1 MENFFGLEYFIDAHK
16 RVYYIYI
23 LSSFVLA
30 LAYLSVNQKEK
41 RVNLSS
47 KLWLHKSARLD
58 YTYFFISNF
67 IKILLIL
74 PLVLS
79 SKTVALSTI
88 MFLTDTFGYVRV
100 NLSYEVIL
108 VLFTSTLFIIRDF
121 TRYCLHRFLH
131 TVPLLWRF
139 HKVHHSAKV
148 LNPFTFYRVHP
159 VENLLFGFRYVLSV
173 GVVSGVF
180 LYLFGSKVDIY
191 DVVGVNIFVF
201 VFSIL
206 GNNLRHSHIKLSYPK
221 FLEKILISPY
231 MHQIH
236 HSTKFYNKN
245 YGGSLAVW
253 DYMFKTLKFS
263 KQVKT
268 VKFGLKKEQMDDYDS
283 IIKLLITP
291 FKMSKIENQQEVK

>member
-1 MENFFGLEYFIDAHK
+1 MENFLGFEYFLDVHK

-23 LSSFVLA
+23 ISSLILA
-30 LAYLSVNQKEK
+30 LLYLSINQKEK

-47 KLWLHKSARLD
+47 KLWWHKSARLD
-58 YTYFFISNF
+58 YGYFFISNL
-67 IKILLIL
+67 IKILLVFPI
-74 PLVLS
+74 VLS
-79 SKTVALSTI
+79 SKTIALSTI
-88 MFLTDTFGYVRV
+88 MFLSDTFGYIRV

-108 VLFTSTLFIIRDF
+108 VLFTSTLFIISDF
-121 TRYCLHRFLH
+121 TRYFLHRFLH

-148 LNPFTFYRVHP
+148 LNPLTFYRVHP
-159 VENLLFGFRYVLSV
+159 VENLLFGFRYVLSM
-173 GVVSGVF
+173 GIVSGVF
-180 LYLFGSKVDIY
+180 IYLFGSKVDIY

-206 GNNLRHSHIKLSYPK
+206 GSNLRHSHIKLSYPK
-221 FLEKILISPY
+221 VLETVLISPY

-236 HSTKFYNKN
+236 HSTKFFNRN
-245 YGGSLAVW
+245 YGGTLAIW
-253 DYMFKTLKFS
+253 DYMFNTHKFS

-268 VKFGLKKEQMDDYDS
+268 VKFGLKKEQMGDYDS

-291 FKMSKIENQQEVK
+291 FRMSKIENQ